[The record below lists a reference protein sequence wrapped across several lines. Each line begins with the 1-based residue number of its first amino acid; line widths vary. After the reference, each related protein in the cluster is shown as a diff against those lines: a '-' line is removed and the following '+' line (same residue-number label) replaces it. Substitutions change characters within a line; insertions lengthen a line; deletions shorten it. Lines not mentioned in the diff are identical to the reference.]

1 MAEEA
6 KNEVAAPAP
15 EPEPAKD
22 IAEEKAL
29 VVAEGTSAQ
38 AAPWL
43 GAEELCSQMCYSNIF
58 SCFPLSDAEKPA
70 ATDGSH
76 GRGTVLVLFA
86 QA

>member
-29 VVAEGTSAQ
+29 VAAEGTSPQ
-38 AAPWL
+38 VAPWL
-43 GAEELCSQMCYSNIF
+43 GPEELCSQMC
-58 SCFPLSDAEKPA
+58 
-70 ATDGSH
+70 
-76 GRGTVLVLFA
+76 
-86 QA
+86 

>member
-29 VVAEGTSAQ
+29 VLAEGTSAQ
-38 AAPWL
+38 VAPWS
-43 GAEELCSQMCYSNIF
+43 GAEELWSNIF
-58 SCFPLSDAEKPA
+58 HASLC
-70 ATDGSH
+70 
-76 GRGTVLVLFA
+76 
-86 QA
+86 